1 MGYRGIDSPFCGN
14 DLSDEGDKVTKK
26 NNIVGVILS
35 FMLIYI
41 LALTAGCGQ
50 SEVSEISDLHDTNVV
65 SEQNVEQQIPEQ
77 EESVPPVD
85 NTIQNKKEEQIVEN
99 VIPPSKPKVSYIGG
113 KPRLAIVIDDLGE
126 GLASTKEL
134 FKLSGYPLT
143 VAVMPRVSN
152 SAKEATEAAE
162 KGFCVI
168 MHQPMQPISAAAG
181 LGAGAITTDMSD
193 EEILAVMRAN
203 FDILPNV
210 VGVNNHMGSKVTSD
224 YRTMKVILEE
234 IQRRGLFFFD
244 SMTTGSSVV
253 TKVAESLGMKILIN
267 VKFLDHENTE
277 EYVTE
282 AIMDAV
288 NMAEQRGYAVV
299 IGHTRKAT
307 ISALTKILPQLV
319 EMGVELVTLED
330 LMNDAALDT
339 TMQFVP
345 VKKGAPS
352 STLPIV
358 SENTLVDEGV
368 DEINSQDSQ
377 QISLL

>member
-1 MGYRGIDSPFCGN
+1 MSG
-14 DLSDEGDKVTKK
+14 EGDKVAKK
-26 NNIVGVILS
+26 NNFANIILS
-35 FMLIYI
+35 FVLICT

-50 SEVSEISDLHDTNVV
+50 NEVSETSDLSDTNVV
-65 SEQNVEQQIPEQ
+65 SEQNVEQPSQKT
-77 EESVPPVD
+77 EESVAPVD
-85 NTIQNKKEEQIVEN
+85 NTIQDKKEGPVVEN
-99 VIPPSKPKVSYIGG
+99 IIPPSKPKVSYVGG

-134 FKLSGYPLT
+134 FKLSEYPLT

-152 SAKEATEAAE
+152 SAKEAIEAAE

-181 LGAGAITTDMSD
+181 LGGGAITTDMSD

-203 FDILPNV
+203 FDIMPNV
-210 VGVNNHMGSKVTSD
+210 VGINNHMGSKVTSD

-330 LMNDAALDT
+330 LMNDASLDT
-339 TMQFVP
+339 SVQFIP

-352 STLPIV
+352 STLPIA
-358 SENTLVDEGV
+358 SENTLVDEAV
-368 DEINSQDSQ
+368 DEINTQDSQ
-377 QISLL
+377 QISL